1 MTFELVRI
9 NWPNTAA
16 ILALAVMPAVA
27 FATLA
32 PARPSAAE
40 AFAIE
45 DATNC
50 QPPVGITVALAT
62 VALVALE

>member
-1 MTFELVRI
+1 MTFELVRF

-16 ILALAVMPAVA
+16 ILALVAMPAIA
-27 FATLA
+27 LATVG
-32 PARPSAAE
+32 PARTPAVE

-50 QPPVGITVALAT
+50 QAPVGITLALAT
-62 VALVALE
+62 VATSSVE